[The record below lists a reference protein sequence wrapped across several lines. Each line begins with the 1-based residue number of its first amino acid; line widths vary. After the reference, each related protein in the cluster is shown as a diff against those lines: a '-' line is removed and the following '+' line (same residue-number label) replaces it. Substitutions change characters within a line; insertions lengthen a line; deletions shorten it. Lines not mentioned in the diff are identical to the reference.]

1 MWAEHGGA
9 VRASVDC
16 TVDLYLFDFDK
27 TLYAFNFRKRLPALS
42 RMSGVSQYHLAKTWW
57 AAGYEARAEQ
67 GEWPIAQEYLDK
79 FAEVTG
85 ARITLDQ
92 WCEARHAASTPNPG
106 VVDALRL
113 ASTLGTVSL
122 FSNNPSP
129 FVATLPKMAPDVAAI
144 LGPNVLVSCEL
155 GFRKPD
161 PRSYLAVMERYG
173 ARASDTYFVDDSAEN
188 IAGADA
194 VGMTTFHYTDASE
207 VPALDAAIRAFAA
220 R

>member
-1 MWAEHGGA
+1 MGSI
-9 VRASVDC
+9 VN
-16 TVDLYLFDFDK
+16 LYLFDFDK
-27 TLYAFNFRKRLPALS
+27 TLYAYDFRKRLPALS

-57 AAGYEARAEQ
+57 AGGYEVRAEL
-67 GEWPIAQEYLDK
+67 GEWPTAADYLDK

-92 WCEARHAASTPNPG
+92 WCEARHEASTPNVG

-122 FSNNPSP
+122 FSNNPPP
-129 FVATLPKMAPDVAAI
+129 FVATLAKMAPDVAAI
-144 LGPNVLVSCEL
+144 LGRNVLVSCEI
-155 GFRKPD
+155 GIRKPD
-161 PRSYLAVMERYG
+161 PAAYLAAVRHYDT
-173 ARASDTYFVDDSAEN
+173 AASDTFFVDDSAAN
-188 IAGADA
+188 IAGAAAD
-194 VGMTTFHYTDASE
+194 GITTFHYTDASE